1 MLGIG
6 WLARDGRDWVTR
18 ASAGSNATSTEVCL
32 TIPAGT
38 IGGKLVFDNWTA
50 GGEPARGHIRSIKI
64 LAVPNAEMDFRAAL
78 AAEENGDTENAILHY
93 ADALRIDPA
102 HVGSIAGLGRLRFVA
117 PKQPLLDELKRR
129 APVDVCEVIIAV
141 RNPCNYRCSYCV
153 AAGNN
158 AEPVKRFNLGKIEQQ
173 YKLIQNKMIVT
184 SFDCGGGEPTIHP
197 EFGELLRL
205 CAQHGAVSFPTN
217 NSQNPERWFPKDLGR
232 SLLIR
237 GALHPEGEE
246 KLPQYLQYAQFII
259 DAGCDFHCVFVA
271 HPTRMQQIR
280 SYVDIFSEKGVPF
293 LAIPFIG
300 TFDGQPY
307 PYSYTEKEQE
317 LLQYSNTRVLRK
329 IIPDHI
335 IKSSAHMNR
344 IRNFRGIPCLAGYRY
359 FYISQDGRMQ
369 RCLYDGQ
376 TLNAPLSGAM
386 PCAVKSCG
394 CGLVLD
400 NLNFSQ
406 TPDFSDLFAKKAG
419 FDTVSVDW
427 KEAAARSLRYED
439 AETGLTAEYM
449 AMYDALM
456 AALKDQFPE

>member
-1 MLGIG
+1 MTETDIPLGEIAALNSCSRIAESGGITLITNPQQWSYGAQAQFDIPGIDGCSRVIAISLRVEAGMLGIG

-280 SYVDIFSEKGVPF
+280 SLRRHFFRKGGAVSRDT
-293 LAIPFIG
+293 I
-300 TFDGQPY
+300 
-307 PYSYTEKEQE
+307 
-317 LLQYSNTRVLRK
+317 
-329 IIPDHI
+329 H
-335 IKSSAHMNR
+335 
-344 IRNFRGIPCLAGYRY
+344 RN
-359 FYISQDGRMQ
+359 
-369 RCLYDGQ
+369 
-376 TLNAPLSGAM
+376 
-386 PCAVKSCG
+386 V
-394 CGLVLD
+394 
-400 NLNFSQ
+400 
-406 TPDFSDLFAKKAG
+406 
-419 FDTVSVDW
+419 
-427 KEAAARSLRYED
+427 
-439 AETGLTAEYM
+439 
-449 AMYDALM
+449 
-456 AALKDQFPE
+456 